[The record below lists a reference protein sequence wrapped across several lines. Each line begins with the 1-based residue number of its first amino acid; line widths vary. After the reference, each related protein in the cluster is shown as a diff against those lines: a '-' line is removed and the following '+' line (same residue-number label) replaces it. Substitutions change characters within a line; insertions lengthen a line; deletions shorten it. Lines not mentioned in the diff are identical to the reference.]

1 MRNFLNKFKL
11 FLEGLDKKRDQILF
25 VFIKKYW
32 PRWLKPNHLTY
43 VRLIIGVL
51 LFILLF
57 YYGIENK
64 TLIILLFVLGV
75 LTDLFD
81 GSVARCLKMETK
93 FGAFLDPIADRII
106 ILPIAIYS
114 LIGGHHWL
122 LLTLL
127 ILETIN
133 GLASI
138 YATANNIPDD
148 PNIFGKTKMVLQS
161 IAFGL
166 ILIFWPQE
174 PGLLIINIL
183 WLSVVLK
190 ILAVFLKI
198 INLNFPKLN
207 KKVKIKK

>member
-114 LIGGHHWL
+114 LIGSHHWL

-198 INLNFPKLN
+198 INLNFPKFN